1 MKKTLGITAGLII
14 LAGIFTISPAMA
26 GTRMVPE
33 SFAEVAKKISPAVVN
48 ISAVRIVSR
57 SFSGRQR
64 MFNDPFTQE
73 FFEHFFGPRG
83 FREEMPAQKSTS
95 LGSGVIVDKRGYV
108 LTNSH
113 VVEKG
118 SEILVKLKDGEEYQ
132 AKVVGTDPKTD
143 LAIIKLQGRKIWPAA
158 EMGDSDQ
165 VRVGDWVVALGSP
178 FGLEQTVTAGI
189 ISAKGRTIG
198 QGPYDNFL
206 QTDASINPGNSGG
219 PLVDMQGR
227 VIGINT
233 AIFSRSGGSLGIGF
247 AIPINMAAKIYR
259 DIVNTG
265 VVHRGWMG
273 VYIQALTPEL
283 ARHFRLK
290 SIKGVL
296 LSAVVEGGPA
306 AKAGLKAGDVV
317 VRFNG
322 KAVDSPND
330 LQRLVAQADENET
343 VTLRIIRNG
352 SKKRIK
358 IRMGDQAKAEGRT
371 IAKSVGEPVSK
382 TRNKLLGLEV
392 ENLTQETARRLGTG
406 ILSGVVV
413 KAVQTGSPA
422 EAAGISPGDIIH
434 EVNHIRVSNQ
444 KDFQRLLKALKP
456 GDDLLLLIKR
466 HDYTIFVAMKIPE
479 K

>member
-1 MKKTLGITAGLII
+1 MKKTLGITAGLLI
-14 LAGIFTISPAMA
+14 LASITAAVSAVA

-33 SFAEVAKKISPAVVN
+33 SFADVAKKISPAVVN
-48 ISAVRIVSR
+48 ISTVRIVRQPFSSR
-57 SFSGRQR
+57 QW
-64 MFNDPFTQE
+64 MFNDPSTQE

-83 FREEMPAQKSTS
+83 LREMPAQKSTS

-118 SEILVKLKDGEEYQ
+118 TEILVKLKDGKEYQ
-132 AKVVGTDPKTD
+132 AEVVGTDPKTD
-143 LAIIKLQGRKIWPAA
+143 LAIIKLNGRRTWPAA
-158 EMGDSDQ
+158 EMGDSDK

-219 PLVDMQGR
+219 PLVNMQGQ

-265 VVHRGWMG
+265 VVHRGWIG

-283 ARHFRLK
+283 ARHFKLK
-290 SIKGVL
+290 NTKGVL

-306 AKAGLKAGDVV
+306 ERAGLRVGDVV
-317 VRFNG
+317 VKFNG
-322 KAVDSPND
+322 KPVDSPND
-330 LQRLVAQADENET
+330 LQRLVAQADENQT

-358 IRMGDQAKAEGRT
+358 VRMGDQAKSEGRAIT
-371 IAKSVGEPVSK
+371 KSVGDPVSK
-382 TRNKLLGLEV
+382 SRSTLLGLEV
-392 ENLTQETARRLGTG
+392 ENLTRETARRLGTSV
-406 ILSGVVV
+406 LSGVVV
-413 KAVQTGSPA
+413 KAVQSGSPA
-422 EAAGISPGDIIH
+422 EAAGISPGDIIR
-434 EVNHIRVSNQ
+434 EVNRRRVRNQ
-444 KDFQRLLKALKP
+444 EEFQRLVKALKP
-456 GDDLLLLIKR
+456 GDDLLILIKR
-466 HDYTIFVAMKIPE
+466 QDYTIFVAMKIPE

>member
-1 MKKTLGITAGLII
+1 MKKTLGITAWLLI
-14 LAGIFTISPAMA
+14 LAGIFTAQSARA

-48 ISAVRIVSR
+48 ISTVRIIR
-57 SFSGRQR
+57 HPFSGRQR

-73 FFEHFFGPRG
+73 FFEHFFGPHG
-83 FREEMPAQKSTS
+83 LREAPAQKSAS

-118 SEILVKLKDGEEYQ
+118 SEIQVKLKDGKEYQ
-132 AKVVGTDPKTD
+132 AEVVGTDPKTD
-143 LAIIKLQGRKIWPAA
+143 LAILKLQGRKIWPAA

-189 ISAKGRTIG
+189 ISAKSRTIG

-219 PLVDMQGR
+219 PLVDMQGQ

-247 AIPINMAAKIYR
+247 AIPINMASKIYR
-259 DIVNTG
+259 DIINTG
-265 VVHRGWMG
+265 TVHRGWMG

-283 ARHFRLK
+283 AGHFRLEN
-290 SIKGVL
+290 SKGVL
-296 LSAVVEGGPA
+296 LSAVVAGGPA
-306 AKAGLKAGDVV
+306 DRAGIKVGDVV
-317 VRFNG
+317 IQFNG
-322 KAVDSPND
+322 QPVDSPND
-330 LQRLVAQADENET
+330 LQRLVAQADENQT

-358 IRMGDQAKAEGRT
+358 IRMGDQAKAEGRPIT
-371 IAKSVGEPVSK
+371 KSGGAPVSK
-382 TRNKLLGLEV
+382 SRSTLLGLEV
-392 ENLTQETARRLGTG
+392 ENLTREIARRLGTSV
-406 ILSGVVV
+406 LSGVVV
-413 KAVQTGSPA
+413 KAVQSGSPA
-422 EAAGISPGDIIH
+422 EAAGISAGDIIR
-434 EVNHIRVSNQ
+434 EVNRREVRDQ
-444 KDFQRLLKALKP
+444 KEFQRLVKALKP
-456 GDDLLLLIKR
+456 GDDLLILIKR
-466 HDYTIFVAMKIPE
+466 QDYAIYVAMKIPE